1 MHTGISR
8 RGTDAPQGVA
18 LGLGSIRVHD
28 LRHSAATLLLEMGRH
43 SKIVSELLSHEGIS
57 ITMDRHSHVA
67 EALHREAAE
76 QPGELLRRPEDST
89 DHAYDHT
96 VT

>member
-1 MHTGISR
+1 MRTAISR
-8 RGTDAPQGVA
+8 RGADAPQGVA

-43 SKIVSELLSHEGIS
+43 SKIVSELLSHGGIS
-57 ITMDRHSHVA
+57 ITMDRYSHVA
-67 EALHREAAE
+67 EAIHRKAAE
-76 QPGELLRRPEDST
+76 QLGKLLRRPGDST
-89 DHAYDHT
+89 DQARDQT